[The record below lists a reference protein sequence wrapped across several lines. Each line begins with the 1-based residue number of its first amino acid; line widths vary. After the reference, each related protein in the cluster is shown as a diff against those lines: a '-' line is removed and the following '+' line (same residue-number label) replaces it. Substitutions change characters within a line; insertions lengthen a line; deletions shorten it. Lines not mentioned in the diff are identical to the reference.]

1 MKILS
6 IETSCDE
13 TALGIVE
20 ASGNLDNP
28 KVKVLGEALY
38 SQVAIHT
45 EYGGVYPNLAKRE
58 HAKNLAP
65 LLKKS
70 LTQAN
75 LFVESEKHYSEETWQ
90 EIKQICHREEGLY
103 ESLRQEFENI
113 ENPKIDFI
121 SVTYGPGLE
130 PALWVGISFAK
141 ALSKLWNTPTL
152 PINHM
157 EGHITSVLGESTNIK
172 PIEFPALALLISGG
186 HTEIIDI
193 EKWGKYKIIGQ
204 TRDDAVG
211 EAFDKVA
218 RMLALPY
225 PGGPEISKLA
235 KEARKNSS
243 LERSVILP
251 RPMINSKDFD
261 FSFSGLKTAVLY
273 YIRDIGA
280 LSPEKK
286 ISLAREFEDAVTEVL
301 LTKTKKALVQRDYK
315 YLIIAG
321 GVVANEFIQQS
332 FFDMVSHDFP
342 GLNMTIPK
350 NGMAGDNALMIAFA
364 GFIKYLLN
372 PEILKSKEEIVAKGN
387 LRLDDK

>member
-20 ASGNLDNP
+20 ASGDLNNP

-38 SQVAIHT
+38 SQVAIHA

-70 LTQAN
+70 LIQAE
-75 LFVESEKHYSEETWQ
+75 LFVESEIYYSEEIWQ
-90 EIKQICHREEGLY
+90 EIEQICHREEGLY
-103 ESLRQEFENI
+103 ESFREIFENV
-113 ENPKIDFI
+113 ENPKVDFI

-141 ALSKLWNTPTL
+141 ALSKLWNTPVL

-193 EKWGKYKIIGQ
+193 EKWGEYKIIGQ

-235 KEARKNSS
+235 KEARKKPS

-251 RPMINSKDFD
+251 RPMINSQDFD
-261 FSFSGLKTAVLY
+261 FSFSGIKTAVLY

-301 LTKTKKALVQRDYK
+301 LTKTKKALVQKDYK

-321 GVVANEFIQQS
+321 GVVANEFIQKS

-342 GLNMTIPK
+342 SLNMTIPK
-350 NGMAGDNALMIAFA
+350 NGMTGDNALMIAFA
-364 GFIKYLLN
+364 GFIKYLLD
-372 PEILKSKEEIVAKGN
+372 PKILKSKTEIIAKGN

>member
-20 ASGNLDNP
+20 ASGDLDNP

-38 SQVAIHT
+38 SQVAIHA

-70 LTQAN
+70 LVQAE
-75 LFVESEKHYSEETWQ
+75 LFVESEIYYSEEIWQ
-90 EIKQICHREEGLY
+90 EIEQICHREEGLY
-103 ESLRQEFENI
+103 ESFREIFENV
-113 ENPKIDFI
+113 ENPKVDFI

-141 ALSKLWNTPTL
+141 ALSKLWNTPVL

-193 EKWGKYKIIGQ
+193 EKWGEYKIIGQ

-235 KEARKNSS
+235 KEARKNTS

-251 RPMINSKDFD
+251 RPMINSQDFD
-261 FSFSGLKTAVLY
+261 FSFSGIKTAVLY
-273 YIRDIGA
+273 YIRDIGT

-301 LTKTKKALVQRDYK
+301 LTKTKKALVQKDYK

-350 NGMAGDNALMIAFA
+350 NGMTGDNALMIAFA
-364 GFIKYLLN
+364 GFIKYLLD
-372 PEILKSKEEIVAKGN
+372 PKILKSKTEIIAKGN